1 MLVKDDKGTEWLLE
15 ESQWPYSLVEQIC
28 QEYNMPGEDTS
39 WLTLGHRYFCPGATI
54 AEANRLAQRIV
65 MVHEATCEPD
75 LSLREAYLNLLEGY
89 AHIVKYLE
97 PQPRLI
103 AKIMALVPEVEPPRQ
118 LRLLDQLSVLVW
130 AWYGKRVSYSSKG
143 VEIEEGGRN
152 KCQ

>member
-1 MLVKDDKGTEWLLE
+1 MIVKDDR
-15 ESQWPYSLVEQIC
+15 
-28 QEYNMPGEDTS
+28 D
-39 WLTLGHRYFCPGATI
+39 TI
-54 AEANRLAQRIV
+54 AEANRLAQRII
-65 MVHEATCEPD
+65 MAHEMTCEPD